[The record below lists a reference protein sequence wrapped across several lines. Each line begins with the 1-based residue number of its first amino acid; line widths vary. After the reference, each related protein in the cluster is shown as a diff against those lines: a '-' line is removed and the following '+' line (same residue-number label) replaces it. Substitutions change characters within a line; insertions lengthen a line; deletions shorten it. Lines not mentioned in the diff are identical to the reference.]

1 MLQSV
6 YSFITEH
13 CQRHTML
20 FNEKN
25 IKCNAEFIHVKKFCK
40 IYSVLSCKCFTR
52 NNFLF
57 NIYDFKSIYYL
68 FRIKRKLLFI
78 FF

>member
-1 MLQSV
+1 MLQSI
-6 YSFITEH
+6 YPFITEH

-40 IYSVLSCKCFTR
+40 IYLTIEQMFHEKQFC
-52 NNFLF
+52 
-57 NIYDFKSIYYL
+57 I
-68 FRIKRKLLFI
+68 
-78 FF
+78 

>member
-20 FNEKN
+20 FNEK
-25 IKCNAEFIHVKKFCK
+25 KKK
-40 IYSVLSCKCFTR
+40 IQNVTQNLYTR
-52 NNFLF
+52 EKIL
-57 NIYDFKSIYYL
+57 
-68 FRIKRKLLFI
+68 
-78 FF
+78 

>member
-40 IYSVLSCKCFTR
+40 IYPVPCIVQMFHEKQF
-52 NNFLF
+52 
-57 NIYDFKSIYYL
+57 SI
-68 FRIKRKLLFI
+68 
-78 FF
+78 

>member
-20 FNEKN
+20 FNEK
-25 IKCNAEFIHVKKFCK
+25 KKKK
-40 IYSVLSCKCFTR
+40 IQNVTQNLYTR
-52 NNFLF
+52 EKIL
-57 NIYDFKSIYYL
+57 
-68 FRIKRKLLFI
+68 
-78 FF
+78 